1 MAVQAIPFTLFQTK
15 GIEERNRSLRYDL
28 NAMADFEQTTG
39 MGLPRLMA
47 TQAIFATTRAL
58 LWAGLKHAD
67 RGLTI
72 DVVGMK
78 LQEYVQADGE
88 INDILKA
95 CMEACVA
102 QKAIPGMKMADL
114 DDDEGAG
121 QTPNAQSPLISLATG
136 TTTDRGPVTSE
147 PGK

>member
-1 MAVQAIPFTLFQTK
+1 MSIQALPFTLFQDK
-15 GIEERNRSLRYDL
+15 GIESRNRSLRFDL

-58 LWAGLKHAD
+58 LWAGLKHQD

-72 DVVGMK
+72 DVVGSK
-78 LQEYVQADGE
+78 LQDYQDQGGD

-95 CMEACVA
+95 CMNACVT
-102 QKAIPGMKMADL
+102 QKAIPGMKMVEEDGDGESSL
-114 DDDEGAG
+114 
-121 QTPNAQSPLISLATG
+121 PNAPMGSTASSPTDG
-136 TTTDRGPVTSE
+136 TSIAPGPATSE
-147 PGK
+147 